1 MLFTMDIGNSNI
13 KTALFA
19 GEEMVRY
26 WRISTNRTYSSDEY
40 GTILGSMF
48 RHHGLSTKEVEDVV
62 ISSVVPTINFTID
75 HMCRDY
81 FKKEPLFVGPGVKSG
96 INILYDNP
104 KELGSDRLCNAVAA
118 YTIYGAPCIFIDFG
132 TATSFG
138 VVDARGAFQGGCIC
152 PGIKLSSEALVSGT
166 SKLPHFELVM
176 PEKVIAKTTV
186 SNMQAGVLF
195 GYVGQVDY
203 IVERMKAELG
213 EARARVVATGGLAR
227 LIASESRAIDHIDGL
242 LTLKGLRI
250 IYEKNKN

>member
-1 MLFTMDIGNSNI
+1 MLLTMDIGNSNI

-40 GTILGSMF
+40 GTLLGGMF
-48 RHHGLSTKEVEDVV
+48 RHHGLSHREVDAIV

-81 FKKEPLFVGPGVKSG
+81 FEKEPLFVGPGVKSG

-104 KELGSDRLCNAVAA
+104 RELGSDRLCNAVAA

-138 VVDARGAFQGGCIC
+138 VVDGRGAFQGGCIC

-176 PEKVIAKTTV
+176 PERVIAKNTV

-213 EARARVVATGGLAR
+213 EPRTKVVATGGLAR

-250 IYEKNKN
+250 IYEKNQS